1 MGELGT
7 ILARGLAVLAI
18 GIGGT
23 VAIGLLLLW
32 INPTFDCHSLSE
44 GEFNSGESYKMLTG
58 LYSVAQSW
66 LHAN

>member
-1 MGELGT
+1 MRELGT
-7 ILARGLAVLAI
+7 ILARGLAVLVI

-32 INPTFDCHSLSE
+32 INTMFDCHSLSE
-44 GEFNSGESYKMLTG
+44 SEFNSGESYEMLTDLG
-58 LYSVAQSW
+58 SVAQSW